1 MSMRQL
7 PVQNLLRRPGRTMA
21 LAALTA
27 LLAFSVFG
35 GSIVVMSLRQGLN
48 SLESRLGADI
58 IVVPSSA
65 QSKVSFQNMLLQG
78 TTGAFYMDADNLTR
92 VREVEGV
99 EIAAP
104 QVFLASL
111 KADCC
116 SVKIQVIGFDPETDF
131 FVRPWIGQS
140 YSQELGELDVVI
152 GCKVEAN
159 VGEIIRIYDE
169 RCKVVGKLAPTGTGL
184 DTAVYCGM
192 DTMKIL
198 LKAAET
204 KGVSHKVTS
213 DPDDDVISAIYVKVK
228 DGYDISEVN
237 SKIQGHTRK
246 CSAVRT
252 KSMLTDVSDSLAG
265 ISKTVTVLIAAIWAL
280 ALVILLIAFAMIAG
294 ERKREF
300 AVLRLLG
307 SSRAM
312 LIGLVL
318 KESALCSLAG
328 GVLGVLLASLIV
340 FPFTT
345 LIETKLGLPYLR
357 PEISSVTLLGLT
369 SLAATV
375 MIGAAASAWT
385 SFRLSRVDPGTVLR
399 EGN

>member
-1 MSMRQL
+1 MSIRTL
-7 PVQNLLRRPGRTMA
+7 PVLNLLRRPGRTLSLTA
-21 LAALTA
+21 LIA
-27 LLAFSVFG
+27 LLAFSIFG
-35 GSIVVMSLRQGLN
+35 GSVVVMSLQQGLD
-48 SLESRLGADI
+48 SLKARLGADI

-78 TTGAFYMDADNLTR
+78 TTGAFYMDAENLER

-116 SVKIQVIGFDPETDF
+116 SAKIQVIGFDPETDF
-131 FVRPWIGQS
+131 FVLPWIEQS
-140 YSQELGELDVVI
+140 YTRNLDDLDVVV

-159 VGEIIRIYDE
+159 TGEIIRIYDE
-169 RCKVVGKLAPTGTGL
+169 RCKVVGRLAPTGTGL
-184 DTAVYCGM
+184 DTAVYCSLNS
-192 DTMKIL
+192 MKTL
-198 LKAAET
+198 LRAAEA
-204 KGVSHKVTS
+204 KGISHKVTS
-213 DPDDDVISAIYVKVK
+213 DPDDDVISAIYVKVR
-228 DGYDISEVN
+228 DGFDISQVN
-237 SKIQGHTRK
+237 SRIQGHTRK
-246 CSAVRT
+246 CSAVQT

-265 ISKTVTVLIAAIWAL
+265 ISNTVTTLIAAIWIL
-280 ALVILLIAFAMIAG
+280 ALVVLLIAFAMIAG

-307 SSRAM
+307 TSRSM
-312 LIGLVL
+312 LSRLIL

-328 GVLGVLLASLIV
+328 SMLGVLAASLVV

-357 PEISSVTLLGLT
+357 PSISSILLLVLGTIGTTLIVGVT
-369 SLAATV
+369 
-375 MIGAAASAWT
+375 ASAWV